1 MRLHKNLVRVLNSRR
16 SVPLRWL
23 FLLLLAC
30 CLLMS
35 CWVRRFEVTSDEGSD
50 TVTVVVVVKR

>member
-1 MRLHKNLVRVLNSRR
+1 MRLHKNLVRVLNGRR
-16 SVPLRWL
+16 RVSLRWL
-23 FLLLLAC
+23 FFLLLVC
-30 CLLMS
+30 SLLMS